1 MSAETSNFANGPVMW
16 VISLLT
22 VGVVIVLAAIIYRLT
37 RKYVEAKKAMT
48 PEEMKLALKTG
59 GVVSIGPAISV
70 FILAMSMISLMGAP
84 ATLMRVGII
93 GSASTEMTAASVGSQ
108 MAGVSLGKDEL
119 TLAAFGCAM
128 FGCAVMSCGY
138 LILIPL
144 ISRGLA
150 KPLTKLFSAPKP
162 GEKPKK
168 LTIFFAVVFPVLFF
182 GLLAATQIANG
193 LDYVLVMVIAAI
205 VMFVLDR
212 IAKKKNIQWLK
223 EWSMGFAVLAAM
235 ACGPLLGS
243 IM

>member
-16 VISLLT
+16 TISLLT
-22 VGVVIVLAAIIYRLT
+22 VAVVVVLAIVIYRLT

-70 FILAMSMISLMGAP
+70 FILAMTMISLVGAP

-93 GSASTEMTAASVGSQ
+93 GSAATEMTAASVGSL
-108 MAGVSLGKDEL
+108 MAGVNLGADEL

-128 FGCAVMSCGY
+128 FGCAIMSCGY

-150 KPLTKLFSAPKP
+150 KPLTKLFAAPKE

-168 LTIFFAVVFPVLFF
+168 LTVFFGVVFPVLFF
-182 GLLAATQIANG
+182 ALLAATQIANG
-193 LDYVLVMVIAAI
+193 LDYVLVMVVAAVI
-205 VMFVLDR
+205 MFVLNKISKD
-212 IAKKKNIQWLK
+212 KNIKWLK
-223 EWSMGFAVLAAM
+223 EWAMGIAVLAAM